1 MSTDSLAINLPA
13 DRAHAQMLAEQ
24 YSAGKTIRKMEPSD
38 FWPGDVP
45 YVFNEKTKTKK
56 DKK

>member
-13 DRAHAQMLAEQ
+13 DRACAQILAEQ
-24 YSAGKTIRKMEPSD
+24 YSAGKAIRKMLPSD
-38 FWPGDVP
+38 FSAGDVP